1 MTRAAALV
9 IDDDDTYRELVCLL
23 MEDMGVTA
31 LQAAT
36 CRAGLEVLALER
48 VRLVLVD
55 YFMPGMEPARCIAE
69 VRRAAPPGAWVV
81 LVTAAEDPQARA
93 EAVGLPRWLA
103 KPFGVQELLD
113 LVREAVADDDG
124 ASP

>member
-1 MTRAAALV
+1 MTRAAVLV

-23 MEDMGVTA
+23 MEDMGVAA

-36 CRAGLEVLALER
+36 CRAGLELLAQERGR

-55 YFMPGMEPARCIAE
+55 YFMPGMEPARCVAE
-69 VRRAAPPGAWVV
+69 VRRAAASGAWVV

-103 KPFGVQELLD
+103 KPFG
-113 LVREAVADDDG
+113 
-124 ASP
+124 